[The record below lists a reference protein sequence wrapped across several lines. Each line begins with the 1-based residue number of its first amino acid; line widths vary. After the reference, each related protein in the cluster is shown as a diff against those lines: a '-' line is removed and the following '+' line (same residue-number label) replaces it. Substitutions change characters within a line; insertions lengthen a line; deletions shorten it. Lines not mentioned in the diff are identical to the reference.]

1 MSEFEKKR
9 TIDIVDEDGL
19 DSELYVIS
27 QTMIGGI
34 NYFLVSEEEVTEEM
48 KEDDEEVID
57 VFVIKEVPDSADEE
71 TIAYEVVEDET
82 ELSIVTKV
90 FEEMLDDVD
99 FEIED

>member
-1 MSEFEKKR
+1 MSDFDKKR
-9 TIDIVDEDGL
+9 TIEIVDEDGQ
-19 DSELYVIS
+19 DSELYVLS
-27 QTMIGGI
+27 QTMIGGV

-57 VFVIKEVPDSADEE
+57 VFVIKEVAESADDE
-71 TIAYEVVEDET
+71 TVAYEVVEDEK

>member
-9 TIDIVDEDGL
+9 TIDIVDENGE
-19 DSELYVIS
+19 DSELYVLA
-27 QTMIGGI
+27 QTMIGGV

-48 KEDDEEVID
+48 ENDDEEVID

-71 TIAYEVVEDET
+71 TVAYEVVEDEK
-82 ELSIVTKV
+82 EVSIVTKV